1 MELMRVVYNSTNQN
15 MNNTKKIVGAVVVI
29 AIVII
34 GGSIL
39 WSRGGSNPQPPVEG
53 AINQSEIGA
62 ATASLKSAIET
73 AGGAQYDFSVQPTY
87 GSYANFGIVQQVNE
101 VKSVGLVDE
110 MAVKFRGTTDNEYAE
125 VEPKSNQVVAFHRE
139 TDYTGNTKAY
149 AELEQQVRVFLN
161 KVYPNFAQVEPTL
174 TFEGN
179 SKTGRPEGSN
189 YFFTWNDT
197 GYASELP
204 NGVEAERAPFI
215 QVGITSSGYIF
226 SYNNTIDLYHDALQE
241 FNLTQ

>member
-1 MELMRVVYNSTNQN
+1 
-15 MNNTKKIVGAVVVI
+15 MNNKQKIVGVVVI
-29 AIVII
+29 IAVVII

-39 WSRGGSNPQPPVEG
+39 WSRKDSNPQPPVEG
-53 AINQSEIGA
+53 AINQSEIDA
-62 ATASLKSAIET
+62 ATVSLKSAVE
-73 AGGAQYDFSVQPTY
+73 ASGGIYTFEAWPTY
-87 GSYANFGIVQQVNE
+87 GHYANFGVVQQVNE

-110 MAVKFRGTTDNEYAE
+110 LAVKFSGKTNNEYAE
-125 VEPKSNQVVAFHRE
+125 VNPKTSQVVSFHLE
-139 TDYTGNTKAY
+139 TDYTGNTKTY
-149 AELEQQVRVFLN
+149 AELEQQVNTFLN
-161 KVYPNFAQVEPTL
+161 IVYPNFAQVESTL
-174 TFEGN
+174 TFENN